1 MEVFKT
7 IKGFERYSVSNQ
19 GRVINS
25 ETGKVL
31 SQRKAS
37 NGYLR
42 VNLRKGNIK
51 YEKPHVASVHRLVA
65 EAFLERI
72 PGKDYVN
79 HKDLNKENNNVK
91 NLEWCTAKENSQHVY
106 LNDADY
112 RKKCKANLKVSHERA
127 KQKIAVYKNGALVGE
142 FLGKKEVSDFLG
154 IDEKTVYNGL
164 RGMVNRKGYNFQLIK
179 GVV

>member
-1 MEVFKT
+1 MEMFKT

-72 PGKDYVN
+72 SGKNYVN
-79 HKDLNKENNNVK
+79 HKDLNKENNNVE

-112 RKKCKANLKVSHERA
+112 RKKCNANLKVSHERA

-142 FLGKKEVSDFLG
+142 FLGKKEVSEFLG

>member
-51 YEKPHVASVHRLVA
+51 YEKPHVASVHRLVV

-72 PGKDYVN
+72 AGKDYVN

-112 RKKCKANLKVSHERA
+112 RKKCNENLKISHERA
-127 KQKIAVYKNGALVGE
+127 KQRIVVYKDGTLIGE
-142 FLGKKEVSDFLG
+142 FLGKKEVSEFLG

-164 RGMVNRKGYNFQLIK
+164 NGMVNRKGYNFQLIK

>member
-1 MEVFKT
+1 MEMFKT

-25 ETGKVL
+25 KTGKVL

-51 YEKPHVASVHRLVA
+51 YEKPHVTSVHRLVA

-112 RKKCKANLKVSHERA
+112 REKCNENLKVSHERA
-127 KQKIAVYKNGALVGE
+127 KKKIVVYKNGTLVGE

-164 RGMVNRKGYNFQLIK
+164 HGMVNRKGYNFQLIE

>member
-1 MEVFKT
+1 MEIFKT
-7 IKGFERYSVSNQ
+7 IKGFERYSVSNR

-25 ETGKVL
+25 KTGKVL

-42 VNLRKGNIK
+42 VNLRKGDIK

-112 RKKCKANLKVSHERA
+112 REKCNENLKVSHERA
-127 KQKIAVYKNGALVGE
+127 KQKIAVYKNGTLVGE
-142 FLGKKEVSDFLG
+142 FLGKKEVSETLG

>member
-51 YEKPHVASVHRLVA
+51 YEKPHVTSVHRLVA

-106 LNDADY
+106 LNDAAY
-112 RKKCKANLKVSHERA
+112 RKKCNAHGKVSHERG
-127 KQKIAVYKNGALVGE
+127 KQKIAVYKNGTLVGE
-142 FLGKKEVSDFLG
+142 FLGKKEVSEILG

-164 RGMVNRKGYNFQLIK
+164 NGMVNRKGYNFQLIK

>member
-1 MEVFKT
+1 METFKT

-79 HKDLNKENNNVK
+79 HKDLNKENNNVE

-112 RKKCKANLKVSHERA
+112 RKKCNANLKVSHERA
-127 KQKIAVYKNGALVGE
+127 KQKIAVYKNDVLVGE
-142 FLGKKEVSDFLG
+142 FLGKKEVSEFLG

-164 RGMVNRKGYNFQLIK
+164 NGMVNRKGYNFQLIK
-179 GVV
+179 EVV

>member
-112 RKKCKANLKVSHERA
+112 RKKCNDNLKISHERA
-127 KQKIAVYKNGALVGE
+127 KQRIRVEKDGVFVGE
-142 FLGKKEVSDFLG
+142 FLGKKEVSKTLG

-164 RGMVNRKGYNFQLIK
+164 NGMVNRKGYNFQLIK

>member
-1 MEVFKT
+1 MEMFKT

-25 ETGKVL
+25 KTGKVL

-65 EAFLERI
+65 EAFLECI

-112 RKKCKANLKVSHERA
+112 RKKCNENLKVSHERA
-127 KQKIAVYKNGALVGE
+127 KQKIAVYKNGTLVGE
-142 FLGKKEVSDFLG
+142 FLGKKEVSEFLG

-164 RGMVNRKGYNFQLIK
+164 NGMVNRKGYNFQLIK

>member
-51 YEKPHVASVHRLVA
+51 YEKPHGASVHRLVA
-65 EAFLERI
+65 
-72 PGKDYVN
+72 
-79 HKDLNKENNNVK
+79 
-91 NLEWCTAKENSQHVY
+91 
-106 LNDADY
+106 
-112 RKKCKANLKVSHERA
+112 
-127 KQKIAVYKNGALVGE
+127 
-142 FLGKKEVSDFLG
+142 
-154 IDEKTVYNGL
+154 
-164 RGMVNRKGYNFQLIK
+164 
-179 GVV
+179 